1 MPATATI
8 EPATAN
14 ATVHIFGIRH
24 HGPGSARSVRR
35 ALKELRPD
43 CVLVEG
49 PPDADD
55 LLPLLVHEEMKPPV
69 ALLVYAADRPSKSAY
84 YPFAAF
90 SPEWKAIHHALTA
103 KVPVRFMDLPQRHQ
117 LLVEEAAT
125 PKGPEPGENG
135 RDEVDGEG

>member
-1 MPATATI
+1 MPATATN
-8 EPATAN
+8 EPATANAN

-24 HGPGSARSVRR
+24 HGPGSARSVGR
-35 ALKELRPD
+35 ALEELRPD

-69 ALLVYAADRPSKSAY
+69 ALLVYAADRPSRAAY

-90 SPEWKAIHHALTA
+90 SPEWRAIRYALTSN
-103 KVPVRFMDLPQRHQ
+103 VPVRFMDLPQEHQ
-117 LLVEEAAT
+117 LLAEGA
-125 PKGPEPGENG
+125 GPAKDPGPGE
-135 RDEVDGEG
+135 EGQ

>member
-8 EPATAN
+8 EPATATAT

-90 SPEWKAIHHALTA
+90 SPEWQAIHHALTS
-103 KVPVRFMDLPQRHQ
+103 KVPVRFMDLPQAHQ
-117 LLVEEAAT
+117 LLADEA
-125 PKGPEPGENG
+125 E
-135 RDEVDGEG
+135 